1 MQRILLSRHKSV
13 NRTSPQLCTCL
24 RGDERVESDDVDA
37 EVEEGVDEDGGGAA
51 AVARRGGAHQ
61 QRLEERRVR
70 HADQEDGVQRQ
81 RNHRVQLR
89 GEKEWARP

>member
-1 MQRILLSRHKSV
+1 MIDERGM
-13 NRTSPQLCTCL
+13 NLCNEFYDPDINLPTQVTCL

-51 AVARRGGAHQ
+51 AVARRRGAHQ

-89 GEKEWARP
+89 